1 MATILITGANSGIGL
16 ETALHMAGRGHRVI
30 AACRNPDGAAELQA
44 ASSDS
49 AMDLELLQLDL
60 LQQDAMQSTVDAL
73 VEREGGLD
81 VLVSNAGI
89 GGGRSL
95 EETPMEELRSVYE
108 TNVFG
113 TLSLMQAVIPHMRR
127 QGSGRLV
134 NVTSLAAV
142 NIFGCHG
149 TYSSSK
155 AAVEAMCT
163 ALSQELAAFN
173 IQVSLIEPGCI
184 LTPMWEKGS
193 MPPEDSPYQVSFG
206 RLMKFGEFGLGR
218 AATTADCAAAIQ
230 DAIESDSPR
239 FRYPVGP
246 DAEDFFKA
254 YVALNDDE
262 EWRRIARLDNAA
274 YAERMKELMGVDYYA

>member
-1 MATILITGANSGIGL
+1 MATIFITGANSGIGL
-16 ETALHMAGRGHRVI
+16 ETALHMARRGHRVI
-30 AACRNPDGAAELQA
+30 AGCRNPDAAADLL
-44 ASSDS
+44 S
-49 AMDLELLQLDL
+49 ARDDDALDLDL
-60 LQQDAMQSTVDAL
+60 LKVDLLDQGSMQSTIDAL

-95 EETPMEELRSVYE
+95 EETPMDEFREVFE

-113 TLSLMQAVIPHMRR
+113 TITLMQAVIPHFRR
-127 QGSGRLV
+127 QASGRLV

-142 NIFGCHG
+142 NVFGCHG

-155 AAVEAMCT
+155 AAVETVCT

-173 IQVSLIEPGCI
+173 VHVSLIEPGCI
-184 LTPMWEKGS
+184 MTPMWEKGS

-230 DAIESDSPR
+230 DAIESDTPR

-246 DAEDFFKA
+246 DAEDFFRA
-254 YVALNDDE
+254 YTALNDDE

-274 YAERMKELMGVDYYA
+274 YAERMQELMGVDYYA

>member
-16 ETALHMAGRGHRVI
+16 ETALHMARRGHRVI
-30 AACRNPDGAAELQA
+30 AACRNPDAAADLQ
-44 ASSDS
+44 SGREGLDV
-49 AMDLELLQLDL
+49 ELLKLDL
-60 LQQDAMQSTVDAL
+60 LDQGSMQGIVDEL
-73 VEREGGLD
+73 VEREGGID

-95 EETPMEELRSVYE
+95 EETPMEELRAVYE

-113 TLSLMQAVIPHMRR
+113 TLTLMQAVIPHFRR
-127 QGSGRLV
+127 QASGRLV

-142 NIFGCHG
+142 NVFGCHG

-155 AAVEAMCT
+155 AAVEAMCI
-163 ALSQELAAFN
+163 ALSQELAAFD
-173 IQVSLIEPGCI
+173 IHVSLIEPGCI

-193 MPPEDSPYQVSFG
+193 LPPDDSPYQVSFG

-218 AATTADCAAAIQ
+218 AATTADGAAAIQ
-230 DAIESDSPR
+230 DAIESDTPR

-246 DAEDFFKA
+246 DAEDFWSA
-254 YVALNDDE
+254 YTAVNDDE

-274 YAERMKELMGVDYYA
+274 YAVRMKELMGIDYYA

>member
-1 MATILITGANSGIGL
+1 MATVLITGANSGIGL
-16 ETALHMAGRGHRVI
+16 ETALQLARRGHRVI
-30 AACRNPDGAAELQA
+30 AACRNPDAAADLQA
-44 ASSDS
+44 ARE
-49 AMDLELLQLDL
+49 DLHLQLLTVDL
-60 LQQDAMQSTVDAL
+60 LDLGNMQATIDEL
-73 VEREGGLD
+73 VAREGGLD

-95 EETPMEELRSVYE
+95 EETPMEELRAVYE

-113 TLSLMQAVIPHMRR
+113 TLTLMQAVIPHFRR
-127 QGSGRLV
+127 QASGRLV

-142 NIFGCHG
+142 NVFGCHG

-155 AAVEAMCT
+155 AAVEAVCI

-173 IQVSLIEPGCI
+173 IHVSLIEPGCI

-193 MPPEDSPYQVSFG
+193 LPPDDSPYQESFG

-218 AATTADCAAAIQ
+218 AATTVDCANAIQ
-230 DAIESDSPR
+230 DAIESDTPR

-246 DAEDFFKA
+246 DAEDFWRA
-254 YVALNDDE
+254 YTEVNDDE

>member
-16 ETALHMAGRGHRVI
+16 ETALTMARRGHRVI
-30 AACRNPDGAAELQA
+30 AGCRNPAGAT
-44 ASSDS
+44 
-49 AMDLELLQLDL
+49 DL
-60 LQQDAMQSTVDAL
+60 LAARDGESLDIETMQVDLLKQDSMQADIDAL

-95 EETPMEELRSVYE
+95 EETPMDEFRAVYE

-113 TLSLMQAVIPHMRR
+113 TVTLMQAVIPHLRR
-127 QGSGRLV
+127 QASGRLV
-134 NVTSLAAV
+134 NVASLAAV
-142 NIFGCHG
+142 NVFGCHG

-155 AAVEAMCT
+155 AAVEAVCI

-173 IQVSLIEPGCI
+173 IHVSLIEPGCI
-184 LTPMWEKGS
+184 WTPMWEKGS
-193 MPPEDSPYQVSFG
+193 MPPEDSPYQESFG

-218 AATTADCAAAIQ
+218 AATTADCAEAIR
-230 DAIESDSPR
+230 DAIESDTPR

-246 DAEDFFKA
+246 DADDFWSA
-254 YVALNDDE
+254 YTALNDDE

-274 YAERMKELMGVDYYA
+274 YAERMKELMGVDYYT